1 MKRSIEWRGRM
12 PLERAPIDEPTEDP
26 EWRSARERGSVA
38 GIKAIIIFATMFGRG
53 PARIV
58 VALIA
63 VYYTAFS
70 RRARRSVRLFRT
82 RLGLPPSRRGLRATF
97 MTVLRFAQ
105 CALDGLVLMRG
116 KIDYFRVTRNGHEH
130 LAKLRD
136 TRQSAILL
144 GAHVGSFYVMR
155 TQSTQESLP
164 LCPVVYTK
172 NARRFNRVIEEL
184 DPESTTRLIEIG
196 DGEDMDFM
204 LAIRDKAE
212 AGALIAILG
221 DRTQPGAKTVEVDFL
236 GAKALLPAGP
246 YILASMLRLP
256 VYFTAGIYEGGN
268 HYDLHCIPF
277 AERIVLDRR
286 DRLGSI
292 QRYAQ
297 QYADI
302 MAEFCRKA
310 PDNWFNFY
318 DFWGEQ

>member
-1 MKRSIEWRGRM
+1 MRRPDLEWRGRIR
-12 PLERAPIDEPTEDP
+12 PVEHVAAKANGP
-26 EWRSARERGSVA
+26 EWRSTDERGSVA
-38 GIKAIIIFATMFGRG
+38 GIKALIIFATMFGRG

-63 VYYTAFS
+63 AYYTAFS
-70 RRARRSVRLFRT
+70 ARARRAVKLFRT
-82 RLGLPPSRRGLRATF
+82 RLGLPASQRGVRATY

-116 KIDYFRVTRNGHEH
+116 KIDYFRVSRNGHEH
-130 LAKLRD
+130 LATLRD
-136 TRQSAILL
+136 TRTSAILL
-144 GAHVGSFYVMR
+144 GAHLGSFYVMR
-155 TQSTQESLP
+155 TQSTKESLP

-184 DPESTTRLIEIG
+184 DPDSTTRLIEIG
-196 DGEDMDFM
+196 DGDDMDFM

-212 AGALIAILG
+212 SGALVAILG

-236 GAKALLPAGP
+236 GAKARLPAGP
-246 YILASMLRLP
+246 YILAATLRLP
-256 VYFTAGIYEGGN
+256 VYFTAGIYRGGN
-268 HYDLHCIPF
+268 HYELYCIPF
-277 AERIVLDRR
+277 ADRIVLDRK
-286 DRLGSI
+286 DRMGAI

-302 MAEFCRKA
+302 LAEFCQKA

-318 DFWGEQ
+318 DFWSTE